1 MHRIQVLEM
10 ASEMF
15 SNPRQA
21 SGETKVAATK
31 RLSQDEIDRFNAEGF
46 LAIDEITTPDEVTWI
61 RGIYDRLFAE
71 KVGWDKGDLFDFAG
85 DTDDREKARLP
96 QLLNPSRYEPA
107 LARTQFRANAE
118 AMAKQLL
125 GPRAYLI
132 FEHAMMKPAH
142 TGAETAWHQ
151 DRAFYARY
159 TNYRAVTIWMP
170 LQPVNREN
178 GCMEFIPASDKQE
191 VVTHRHLNDDPRVHG
206 LEAMGVD
213 SSKAVLCTLPAGGA
227 SFHGDR
233 TLHHAG
239 PNLSSEPRRAYALVF
254 GVRDRQYTLHEDYPW
269 NRGTTARDE
278 RARKALGPVER
289 SAAAVKEWAKA
300 ILRH

>member
-1 MHRIQVLEM
+1 
-10 ASEMF
+10 MF
-15 SNPRQA
+15 GNPKEDFGA
-21 SGETKVAATK
+21 PSTAAPR
-31 RLSQDEIDRFNAEGF
+31 RLSQDEIDKFNADGY
-46 LAIDEITTPDEVTWI
+46 LAIEQITTPQEVAWI

-71 KVGWDKGDLFDFAG
+71 KVGWEKGDLFDFAG
-85 DTDDREKARLP
+85 DSADREKVRLP

-118 AMAKQLL
+118 AMARQLL

-170 LQPVNREN
+170 LQPVDQEN
-178 GCMEFIPASDKQE
+178 GCMEFIPASHKQD

-206 LEAMGVD
+206 LEAVGVD
-213 SSKAVLCTLPAGGA
+213 ASRAVLCTLPAGGA
-227 SFHGDR
+227 TFHNDQ

-254 GVRDRQYTLHEDYPW
+254 GVRDRQHTLHEDFPW

-278 RARKALGPVER
+278 RIREAQGLLER
-289 SAAAVKEWAKA
+289 SVASAKQWAKA
-300 ILRH
+300 ILRR